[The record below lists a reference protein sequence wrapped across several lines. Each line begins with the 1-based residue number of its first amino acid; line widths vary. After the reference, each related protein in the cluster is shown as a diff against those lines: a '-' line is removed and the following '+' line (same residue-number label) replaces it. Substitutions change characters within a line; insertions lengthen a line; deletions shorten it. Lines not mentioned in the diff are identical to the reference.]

1 MDTQTKDQNQDS
13 NEKQNQTSVTTQ
25 TTTEVL
31 PKGSIKKKENIKY
44 EIVVCD
50 KTDGSETSHPLEE
63 DKELII
69 GADPTCS
76 ISIDDEYLS
85 FKHFSVRLKKNK
97 VKVKDLSSKNGL
109 FLSIGNLMRIL
120 PGQTLFAGK
129 KFFKIREIKS
139 EQ

>member
-1 MDTQTKDQNQDS
+1 MDTQTKDQNPD
-13 NEKQNQTSVTTQ
+13 NEIQNQTDVTSQ
-25 TTTEVL
+25 TTTEAL
-31 PKGSIKKKENIKY
+31 PKNTVKKEENIKY
-44 EIVVCD
+44 ELVVCD
-50 KTDGSETSHPLEE
+50 NSDKSETTYPLEN

-76 ISIDDEYLS
+76 ISIEDEYLS

-109 FLSIGNLMRIL
+109 FLSIDNLMRIL

-129 KFFKIREIKS
+129 KFFKIREAKG